1 LRHDDGLDGEMRA
14 KQRRGNAFG
23 QEIMFPVWLHFTMAS
38 LVTSNEA

>member
-14 KQRRGNAFG
+14 KRRSGNALRR
-23 QEIMFPVWLHFTMAS
+23 EIMFPVWLHIAVAS